1 MEFGK
6 AVEDEGFGV
15 CGHDGGEEGVA
26 AERLRWWWWWRRW
39 LGGCGRRLTGIGG
52 HLLEVNVGNLDFV
65 KREEDE
71 ESCTPE
77 SFLAQAGHV
86 EVVSLVVVRRPKLH
100 RGMEAI
106 VLVLAA
112 AAYKCWETCI

>member
-1 MEFGK
+1 MEFGE

-15 CGHDGGEEGVA
+15 GGHEGGEEGVA
-26 AERLRWWWWWRRW
+26 AERLRLRLRGWRRR

-52 HLLEVNVGNLDFV
+52 HLLEGNVGSLDFV
-65 KREEDE
+65 KKEEDE

-86 EVVSLVVVRRPKLH
+86 EVVKPCNR
-100 RGMEAI
+100 
-106 VLVLAA
+106 
-112 AAYKCWETCI
+112 